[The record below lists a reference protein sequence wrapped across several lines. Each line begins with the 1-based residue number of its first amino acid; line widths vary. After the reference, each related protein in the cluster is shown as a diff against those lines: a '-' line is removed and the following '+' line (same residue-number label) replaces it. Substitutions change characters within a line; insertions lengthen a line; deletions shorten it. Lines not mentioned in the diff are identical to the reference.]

1 MATTPRSNI
10 GPDPLMPIRLFV
22 LFAAV
27 IGGSWA
33 YLAYQ
38 AWQMQ
43 HLPMAEMWMAPA
55 NLSDWQIGDFAWVFG
70 MWAVMMAAM
79 MLPSA
84 MPMLNAFSRYCRKDG
99 GAGASRTL
107 WFGAGYLIAWLAYS
121 IVLTLIQWLFHG
133 WALLSPMM
141 ENRQPWMAAII
152 LLIAGIYQFTA
163 FKNAC
168 LSHCRSPFAF
178 LLNHWRSGKH
188 GALQI
193 GFHHGLSCLG
203 CCWAQMLVM
212 FAVGVMSLTGMLTIT
227 SLVFIEKTAPIHPEK
242 LRYGIGLFFIFWS
255 GYALLQVA

>member
-1 MATTPRSNI
+1 
-10 GPDPLMPIRLFV
+10 MPAELVV

-43 HLPMAEMWMAPA
+43 HLPMSEMWMAPTG
-55 NLSDWQIGDFAWVFG
+55 LTDWQVGDVAWVFG

-84 MPMLNAFSRYCRKDG
+84 LPMLNAFSRYCQRDSS
-99 GAGASRTL
+99 ARPSRTL
-107 WFGAGYLIAWLAYS
+107 WFASGYLLAWLAYS
-121 IVLTLIQWLFHG
+121 LVLTLTQWLFHG
-133 WALLSPMM
+133 WTWLSPMM
-141 ENRQPWMAAII
+141 ENRQPWVAATI

-178 LLNHWRSGKH
+178 LLHHWRPGNV

-193 GFHHGLSCLG
+193 GFNHGLTCLG

-212 FAVGVMSLTGMLTIT
+212 FAVGVMSLAGMLIIT
-227 SLVFIEKTAPIHPEK
+227 SLVFVEKTAPVSSGK
-242 LRYGIGLFFIFWS
+242 LRVGIGLLFIFWS
-255 GYALLQVA
+255 GYTVVQIS